1 MHEYSLVR
9 RLISHVLEAIELSPP
24 CNVQEVV
31 VSAGPLSG
39 VEPLLVVQ
47 AFDQLKS
54 DAGLSGCRLLIEAT
68 DLMADCESCRCSF
81 AVQDFVFRCAT
92 CNSSSITVTAGDEF
106 RLLRVKVLE

>member
-9 RLISHVLEAIELSPP
+9 RLISQVLEAIESSPP

-54 DAGLSGCRLLIEAT
+54 DTGLRGCRLLIEAT

-81 AVQDFVFRCAT
+81 AVQDFVFRCTT

-106 RLLRVKVLE
+106 LLLRVKVLE

>member
-1 MHEYSLVR
+1 MHECSLVR
-9 RLISHVLEAIELSPP
+9 GLISHVLHVIESNTP
-24 CNVQEVV
+24 CSVQEVV

-39 VEPLLVVQ
+39 VEPLLVEQ

-54 DAGLSGCRLLIEAT
+54 DAGLGGCRLLVEVT
-68 DLMADCESCRCSF
+68 ELMADCESCRCSF
-81 AVQDFVFRCAT
+81 AVQDFVFRCPN